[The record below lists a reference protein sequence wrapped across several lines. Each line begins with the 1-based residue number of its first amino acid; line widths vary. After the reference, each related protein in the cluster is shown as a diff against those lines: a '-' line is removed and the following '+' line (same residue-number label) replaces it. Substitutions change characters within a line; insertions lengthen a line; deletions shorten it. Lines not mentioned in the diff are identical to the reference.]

1 MATRKTGLDRI
12 EDIDKKIQQ
21 LSRQKKEIEAKE
33 KEKARKARTRRLIEI
48 GALSEKYFNC
58 EDIEPID
65 YETLL
70 SKLVALDP
78 VKSIL
83 ATNKNNSN

>member
-1 MATRKTGLDRI
+1 M
-12 EDIDKKIQQ
+12 
-21 LSRQKKEIEAKE
+21 
-33 KEKARKARTRRLIEI
+33 IEI

-58 EDIEPID
+58 EDVEPKD

-83 ATNKNNSN
+83 ATNKNDSN